1 MRAIMLNF
9 VIWTILIQTVD
20 VKTEGIA
27 EKMLDLQRLIRGFVW
42 IVMLAECILHSKICI
57 TQYRG

>member
-1 MRAIMLNF
+1 MRAIMLSF

-27 EKMLDLQRLIRGFVW
+27 EKCW
-42 IVMLAECILHSKICI
+42 ICN
-57 TQYRG
+57 G